1 MGASVWVRSFW
12 KSSGVWLSPAILN
25 YWLIIHLTPDE
36 AVQMGAVGCL
46 YQVTAIFGSS
56 SVKSRLSPAREVT
69 VLSLLFQGWDKSY
82 VVFGFVMYFFEIS
95 RASKIIQG
103 LVNYQK
109 RWVIVKTCWRYKNL
123 QVSCFSLASLS
134 SQISHR
140 LILIKISFH
149 HHLAVWEAFFLFSPT
164 PPTRHA

>member
-1 MGASVWVRSFW
+1 
-12 KSSGVWLSPAILN
+12 
-25 YWLIIHLTPDE
+25 
-36 AVQMGAVGCL
+36 MGAVGCL

-109 RWVIVKTCWRYKNL
+109 R
-123 QVSCFSLASLS
+123 
-134 SQISHR
+134 
-140 LILIKISFH
+140 
-149 HHLAVWEAFFLFSPT
+149 
-164 PPTRHA
+164 